1 MVIAAMAAAAAL
13 FTATGGQAV
22 SPAPLLGASKV
33 SGPPPKPG
41 LWTLAREDCRFN
53 LRAALTRWPD
63 CADPLQVGETALS
76 RPSPDKA
83 GAARRFRYS
92 PGDPGVLQVETGRG
106 GPEAWSY
113 YGFRPLA
120 VDDEGWVI
128 RARIWPV
135 ACPRAGCRVR
145 TAEEVLVAVRRAE
158 AAAFEGGEADA
169 GRTAVWA
176 RRSQ

>member
-106 GPEAWSY
+106 
-113 YGFRPLA
+113 
-120 VDDEGWVI
+120 
-128 RARIWPV
+128 RIWPA